1 MKKSYLSVFCIST
14 LLMIGTACQRQA
26 KRDYPIQPVDFTK
39 VSVTDDFWLHRIET
53 NQKVTIPFA
62 MQQNEKTGRVDNF
75 AIAGG
80 LMEREYK
87 GERYNDTDV
96 YKVMEGAAYTLAI
109 GPDPELE
116 RSLDKLI
123 AVIAAAQEE
132 DGYLFTPRTAAPE
145 KPVVGIGEER
155 WSNLPVSHELYN
167 AGHMYEAAVAHY
179 LATGKRNFLDIA
191 IKNADLL
198 VRTFGPDKLNATSGH
213 QEVEIGLVKLYRATK
228 NEDYLK
234 LAKYFLDQRGKDLEL
249 KIYPEGHRFSI
260 YNEPTQIQAHKPVL
274 EQEEAVGHAV
284 RAMYMY
290 TGMADVAALTGS
302 KEYIQAIDR
311 LWENVVNKKMALTG
325 GLGARHDRERFGENY
340 ELPNLTSYNETC
352 AAIGS
357 VFWNYRL
364 FLLHRD
370 AKYMDILER
379 TLYNAVIVGVSLD
392 GNTFFYPNPLASD
405 GKFKFNKGAACR
417 QPWFGT
423 ACCPGNLVRFIPS
436 MPCYIYAATEDA
448 IYVNL
453 FVTSQADIDL
463 KDNAIRIEQKT
474 RYPWKGQVQID
485 VSPVQEMEFDLFV
498 RIPGWAQNLPV
509 PGNLYRYQ
517 ETIEEKPA
525 LKVNGESIPLD
536 IVKGYAHIHRSWEDG
551 DVVLLDLPMPVR
563 LVKSHPNVV
572 ENTGKIA
579 LERGPLVYCVEGIDH
594 AGRALDLV
602 LPKNPQLSVEFVPD
616 LLHGLVAIKGKVL
629 LDGNIRELTAI
640 PYYAWCHRGV
650 GEMTVWINTISLA
663 AESQFDH
670 KRKSRQAFL
679 HQDTDKENPYADPN
693 D

>member
-1 MKKSYLSVFCIST
+1 MRKSFLLAFCISV
-14 LLMIGTACQRQA
+14 LLTEGIVCQREA
-26 KRDYPIQPVDFTK
+26 KRDYPVQPVEFTK
-39 VSVTDDFWLHRIET
+39 VSVTDDFWLPRIET
-53 NQKVTIPFA
+53 NQRVTIPFA
-62 MQQNEKTGRVDNF
+62 MKQNEKTGRVDNF

-80 LMEREYK
+80 LMEGEYK

-96 YKVMEGAAYTLAI
+96 YKVMEGAAYTLATD
-109 GPDPELE
+109 PDPELE
-116 RSLDKLI
+116 RSLDELI

-155 WSNLPVSHELYN
+155 WSNLAVSHELYN
-167 AGHMYEAAVAHY
+167 AGHMYEAAVAHF
-179 LATGKRNFLDIA
+179 LATGRRNFLDIA

-213 QEVEIGLVKLYRATK
+213 QEVEIGLVKLYRTTG

-249 KIYPEGHRFSI
+249 KVYPEGHRFSI
-260 YNEPTQIQAHKPVL
+260 YNEPTQIQAHKPVF

-290 TGMADVAALTGS
+290 AGMADVAALTGS
-302 KEYIQAIDR
+302 EEYIQAIDR
-311 LWENVVNKKMALTG
+311 LWENVVNKKMAVTG

-370 AKYMDILER
+370 AKYIDILER
-379 TLYNAVIVGVSLD
+379 TLYNAVIVGVSLEGD
-392 GNTFFYPNPLASD
+392 TFFYPNPLASD

-423 ACCPGNLVRFIPS
+423 ACCPGNISRFIPS
-436 MPCYIYAATEDA
+436 MPGYIYAATGDA

-453 FVTSQADIDL
+453 FVTSEADIEL
-463 KDNAIRIEQKT
+463 QDNAIRIEQKT
-474 RYPWKGQVQID
+474 RYPWEGQVAIH
-485 VSPVQEMEFDLFV
+485 VSPDKKAEFKFFV
-498 RIPGWAQNLPV
+498 RIPGWAQNRPV
-509 PGNLYRYQ
+509 PGDLYRYL
-517 ETIEEKPA
+517 ESLEEKPA
-525 LKVNGESIPLD
+525 LKVNGKSIPLD
-536 IVKGYAHIHRSWEDG
+536 VVKGYARIHRTWEDR
-551 DVVLLDLPMPVR
+551 DVVRLDLPMPVR
-563 LVKSHPNVV
+563 QVQSHPNVM
-572 ENTGKIA
+572 ENKGKIA

-594 AGRALDLV
+594 AGKALDLV
-602 LPKNPQLSVEFVPD
+602 LPENPQLSVEFVPD
-616 LLHGLVAIKGKVL
+616 LLNGLVAIKGKVL
-629 LDGNIRELTAI
+629 LDGNVRELTAI
-640 PYYAWCHRGV
+640 PYYAWSHRGV
-650 GEMTVWINTISLA
+650 GEMTVWINSKKFNR
-663 AESQFDH
+663 E
-670 KRKSRQAFL
+670 KSIHRP
-679 HQDTDKENPYADPN
+679 DD
-693 D
+693 

>member
-1 MKKSYLSVFCIST
+1 ME
-14 LLMIGTACQRQA
+14 
-26 KRDYPIQPVDFTK
+26 FTK
-39 VSVTDDFWLHRIET
+39 VSVTDDFWLPRIET

-62 MQQNEKTGRVDNF
+62 MQQNEETGRVDNF
-75 AIAGG
+75 AIAAG
-80 LMEREYK
+80 LLEGEYK

-96 YKVMEGAAYTLAI
+96 YKVMEGAAYTLATN
-109 GPDPELE
+109 PDPELE
-116 RSLDKLI
+116 RSLDELI

-155 WSNLPVSHELYN
+155 WSNLAVSHELYN
-167 AGHMYEAAVAHY
+167 AGHMYEAAVAHFM
-179 LATGKRNFLDIA
+179 ATGKRNFLDIA

-213 QEVEIGLVKLYRATK
+213 QEVEIGLVKLYRVTG

-274 EQEEAVGHAV
+274 EQEEALGHAV

-290 TGMADVAALTGS
+290 AGMADVAALTGS
-302 KEYIQAIDR
+302 EEYVQAIDR

-325 GLGARHDRERFGENY
+325 GLGAHHDRERFGENY

-379 TLYNAVIVGVSLD
+379 TLYNAVIVGVSLE

-423 ACCPGNLVRFIPS
+423 ACCPGNLARFIPS
-436 MPCYIYAATEDA
+436 MPGYIYAATEDA

-453 FVTSQADIDL
+453 FVSSKAEMNL
-463 KDNAIRIEQKT
+463 KGNPVHIEQKT
-474 RYPWKGQVQID
+474 GYPWEGQIAIH
-485 VSPVQEMEFDLFV
+485 VSPDKKMEFKLFV
-498 RIPGWAQNLPV
+498 RIPGWAQNRPV
-509 PGNLYRYQ
+509 PGDLYRYL
-517 ETIEEKPA
+517 ETLKEKPD
-525 LKVNGESIPLD
+525 LKVNGKSIPLD
-536 IVKGYAHIHRSWEDG
+536 VVKGYACFYRTWEDG

-563 LVKSHPNVV
+563 QVQSHPDVV
-572 ENTGKIA
+572 ENKGKIA

-594 AGRALDLV
+594 AGKALDLV
-602 LPKNPQLSVEFVPD
+602 LPENPQLSVEFVPD
-616 LLHGLVAIKGKVL
+616 LLNGLVVIKGKVF
-629 LDGNIRELTAI
+629 LDGNIRELRAI

-650 GEMTVWINTISLA
+650 GEMTVWIN
-663 AESQFDH
+663 
-670 KRKSRQAFL
+670 RKKSSREKTVR
-679 HQDTDKENPYADPN
+679 HPDN
-693 D
+693 

>member
-1 MKKSYLSVFCIST
+1 MMKDEKNKRTTMKKSYLLILCISII
-14 LLMIGTACQRQA
+14 LMAGIVCQREA
-26 KRDYPIQPVDFTK
+26 KRDYPVQPVEFTK
-39 VSVTDDFWLHRIET
+39 VRVADDFWLHRIET
-53 NQKVTIPFA
+53 NQKITIPFA
-62 MQQNEKTGRVDNF
+62 LQQNEKTGRVDNF

-80 LMEREYK
+80 LMEGEYK

-96 YKVMEGAAYTLAI
+96 YKVMEGAAYTLATD
-109 GPDPELE
+109 PDPELE
-116 RSLDKLI
+116 RSLDELI

-155 WSNLPVSHELYN
+155 WSNLAVSHELYN
-167 AGHMYEAAVAHY
+167 VGHMYEAAVAHY
-179 LATGKRNFLDIA
+179 LATGKRNFLDVA

-290 TGMADVAALTGS
+290 AGMADVAALTGS
-302 KEYIQAIDR
+302 KEYVRAIDR

-364 FLLHRD
+364 FLLHMD

-379 TLYNAVIVGVSLD
+379 TLYNAVIVGVSLEGD
-392 GNTFFYPNPLASD
+392 RFFYPNPLASD

-423 ACCPGNLVRFIPS
+423 ACCPGNLARFIPS
-436 MPCYIYAATEDA
+436 MPGYIYAATEDA

-453 FVTSQADIDL
+453 FVTSKADIDL
-463 KDNAIRIEQKT
+463 KDNPICIEQKT
-474 RYPWKGQVQID
+474 RYPWEGQVQIE
-485 VSPVQEMEFDLFV
+485 VSPAQKAEFDLLV
-498 RIPGWAQNLPV
+498 RIPGWVQNRPV
-509 PGNLYRYQ
+509 PGDLYRYL
-517 ETIEEKPA
+517 ETLEEKPD
-525 LKVNGESIPLD
+525 LKVNGKSIPLD
-536 IVKGYAHIHRSWEDG
+536 VVKGYARIHRTWEDG

-563 LVKSHPNVV
+563 LVKAHPKVV
-572 ENTGKIA
+572 EDSGKVA

-594 AGRALDLV
+594 AGKALDLV
-602 LPKNPQLSVEFVPD
+602 LPENPQLSVEFVPD
-616 LLHGLVAIKGKVL
+616 LLHGLIVIKGKVL
-629 LDGNIRELTAI
+629 LDGNARELTAI

-650 GEMTVWINTISLA
+650 GEMAVWINSKKLNRGR
-663 AESQFDH
+663 SV
-670 KRKSRQAFL
+670 R
-679 HQDTDKENPYADPN
+679 
-693 D
+693 